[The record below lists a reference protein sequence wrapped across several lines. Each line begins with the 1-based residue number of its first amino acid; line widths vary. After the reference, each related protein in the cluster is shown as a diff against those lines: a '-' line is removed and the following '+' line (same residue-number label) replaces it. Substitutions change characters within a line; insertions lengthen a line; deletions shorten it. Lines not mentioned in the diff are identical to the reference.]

1 MSYRIDY
8 QPVKKVRGAEK
19 RRSSVIS
26 LAAVL
31 LILLAVLV
39 NICWPEGRRILQTM
53 FIPADADV
61 TVSALE
67 TMAGDLKAGLPL
79 AEAFR
84 SFCLLVM
91 TG

>member
-8 QPVKKVRGAEK
+8 QPMKKVRGAEK

-39 NICWPEGRRILQTM
+39 SICWPEGRRILQTM
-53 FIPADADV
+53 IIPGDTAV

-84 SFCLLVM
+84 DFCLRVM
-91 TG
+91 AG